1 MKRLISIIIGVV
13 VALSA
18 VAAISYWL
26 AYFFAASGKKFCF
39 FWGNTIPSKI
49 ESAARQAGVCEEPI

>member
-1 MKRLISIIIGVV
+1 MKRFIGIIIWIV

-18 VAAISYWL
+18 VAALSYWL

-49 ESAARQAGVCEEPI
+49 ESAARQTGACEDAV